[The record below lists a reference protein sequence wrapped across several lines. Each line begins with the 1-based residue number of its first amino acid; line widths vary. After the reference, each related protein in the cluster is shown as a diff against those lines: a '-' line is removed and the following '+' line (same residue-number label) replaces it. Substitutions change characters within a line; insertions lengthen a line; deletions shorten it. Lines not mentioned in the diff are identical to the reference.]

1 MSSLYMSTEEFAE
14 LIVTALHE
22 QDYFKRGTKHHP
34 GDIAYSFTNIGESM
48 ATAFSWAISKE
59 GENKYLQD
67 KNAVM
72 NASNLKKSQVKY
84 VATGAK
90 A

>member
-34 GDIAYSFTNIGESM
+34 EDIAYSFTSISESM
-48 ATAFSWAISKE
+48 ATALSWAISKE
-59 GENKYLQD
+59 CENKRSQDQD
-67 KNAVM
+67 KSAVM
-72 NASNLKKSQVKY
+72 RPSNLKKKDNQGY
-84 VATGAK
+84 M
-90 A
+90 

>member
-1 MSSLYMSTEEFAE
+1 MSTEEFAE

-34 GDIAYSFTNIGESM
+34 GDIAYSFTNIGESV

-84 VATGAK
+84 VGTGGK
-90 A
+90 P